1 MKQVKKKQVIRRI
14 SKYLFEHKPLFA
26 TTLILA
32 CLMTALSVFVPTV
45 IQQVLDKIFESESFS
60 SNILFQGI
68 ILIGFM
74 FLIKEVLNCLRIR
87 VNNKLEQKVIFKI
100 RKDLHDKLLDLPIS
114 FYDRRKSG
122 EIASRVVEDVQNV
135 ERAILDGTEQ
145 GVIAILTLAGV
156 TSMMFLQEP
165 RLAFLVFLPLP
176 ILVILGLRYAKVSK
190 KNWKAVREA
199 SGDLNSLLVEDIQ
212 GNRLIQAFALK
223 SREKKRFDKIG
234 KVLEKRSLE
243 AMYRWSLQG
252 PGASFLSSLG
262 ILAVVGMGAH
272 LLQTETT
279 FTSGKFFAFLLYANM
294 FYEPVRQL
302 VSINNLIAAGKASG
316 ERVFEVLDTPNEIE
330 NHHNPVS
337 FPQRVQNI
345 EFKNVSFCYDERNTI
360 IHDLSFIIP
369 EGTTTAL
376 VGATGAGKSTT
387 ANLLLRYYNLTGG
400 QINIGNENLD
410 QIDLA
415 SLRQNIGLVSQDP
428 FLFDATVKE
437 NLLLANPTA
446 QDNEIW
452 NALEVASAKEF
463 VQALPSQ
470 ENTMIGERGIRLSM
484 GEKQRLTLARALLKD
499 PPILVLDEATAS
511 VDVETEKYIQEA
523 LDHLIEDRTTLIIA
537 HRLSTIRNADQII
550 FLENG
555 KLMEQG
561 NHSELVD
568 LGGKYSKFCL
578 YQENLVPDKRLGCTP

>member
-1 MKQVKKKQVIRRI
+1 MKQFKKKQVIRRI

-26 TTLILA
+26 TTLLLA

-45 IQQVLDKIFESESFS
+45 IQQVLDRIFETESFS
-60 SNILFQGI
+60 SNILIQGI

-114 FYDRRKSG
+114 FYDRKKSG

-176 ILVILGLRYAKVSK
+176 ILVILGFRYAKISK

-223 SREKKRFDKIG
+223 SREKNRFDQIG

-272 LLQTETT
+272 LLQTEPT

-330 NHHNPVS
+330 NHKNPVN
-337 FPQRVQNI
+337 FPQRVKNI
-345 EFKNVSFCYDERNTI
+345 EFKNVSFSYDERNTI
-360 IHDLSFIIP
+360 IQNLSFSIP

-400 QINIGNENLD
+400 QISIGNENLE
-410 QIDLA
+410 QIDLT

-446 QDNEIW
+446 KDNEIW

-523 LDHLIEDRTTLIIA
+523 LDHLIKDRTTLIIA

-550 FLENG
+550 FLEDG

-561 NHSELVD
+561 NHSQLVD

-578 YQENLVPDKRLGCTP
+578 YQENFVPENA

>member
-1 MKQVKKKQVIRRI
+1 MKQFKKKQVIRRI

-26 TTLILA
+26 TTLLLA

-45 IQQVLDKIFESESFS
+45 IQQVLDRIFETESFS
-60 SNILFQGI
+60 SNILIQGI

-176 ILVILGLRYAKVSK
+176 ILVILGFRYAKVSK

-223 SREKKRFDKIG
+223 SREKNRFDKIG

-272 LLQTETT
+272 LLQTEPT

-316 ERVFEVLDTPNEIE
+316 ERVFEVLDTHNEIE
-330 NHHNPVS
+330 NHKNSVN
-337 FPQRVQNI
+337 FPQRVKNI
-345 EFKNVSFCYDERNTI
+345 EFKNVSFSYDERNTI
-360 IHDLSFIIP
+360 IQDLSFSIP

-400 QINIGNENLD
+400 QISIGNENLE
-410 QIDLA
+410 QIDLT
-415 SLRQNIGLVSQDP
+415 SLRQKIGLVSQDP

-446 QDNEIW
+446 KDNEIW
-452 NALEVASAKEF
+452 KALEVASAKEF
-463 VQALPSQ
+463 VEALPSQ

>member
-26 TTLILA
+26 TTLLLA

-45 IQQVLDKIFESESFS
+45 IQQVLDRIFETESFS
-60 SNILFQGI
+60 SNILIQGI

-176 ILVILGLRYAKVSK
+176 ILVILGFRYAKVSK

-223 SREKKRFDKIG
+223 SREKNRFDKIG

-272 LLQTETT
+272 LLQTEPT

-330 NHHNPVS
+330 NHKIPVN
-337 FPQRVQNI
+337 FPQRVKNI
-345 EFKNVSFCYDERNTI
+345 EFKNVSFSYDERNTI
-360 IHDLSFIIP
+360 IQNLSFSIP

-400 QINIGNENLD
+400 QISIGNENLE
-410 QIDLA
+410 QIDIT

-446 QDNEIW
+446 KDNEIW

-484 GEKQRLTLARALLKD
+484 GEKQRLTLARALLKN

-523 LDHLIEDRTTLIIA
+523 LDHLIKDRTTLIIA

-550 FLENG
+550 FLEDG

-561 NHSELVD
+561 NHSQLVD

-578 YQENLVPDKRLGCTP
+578 YQENFLPETA

>member
-26 TTLILA
+26 TTLLLA

-45 IQQVLDKIFESESFS
+45 IQQVLDRIFETESFS
-60 SNILFQGI
+60 SNILLQGI

-176 ILVILGLRYAKVSK
+176 ILVILGFRYAKVSK

-223 SREKKRFDKIG
+223 SREKNRFDKIG

-272 LLQTETT
+272 LLQTEPT

-330 NHHNPVS
+330 NHKIPVN
-337 FPQRVQNI
+337 FPQRVKNI
-345 EFKNVSFCYDERNTI
+345 EFKNVSFSYDERNTI
-360 IHDLSFIIP
+360 IQNLSFSIP

-400 QINIGNENLD
+400 QISIGNENLE
-410 QIDLA
+410 QIDLT

-446 QDNEIW
+446 KDNEIW

-484 GEKQRLTLARALLKD
+484 GEKQRLTLARALLKN

-523 LDHLIEDRTTLIIA
+523 LDHLIKDRTTLIIA

-550 FLENG
+550 FLEDG

-561 NHSELVD
+561 NHSQLVD

-578 YQENLVPDKRLGCTP
+578 YQENFLPETA